1 MVWDDQS
8 TCRTEAEY
16 KEMVKQVSTFS
27 GMLNRVSN
35 REESWA
41 SRRPRKLL
49 EETEWKVM
57 DICQTEV
64 QAEGVRALCDEADSR
79 WEGEGIV

>member
-1 MVWDDQS
+1 MISPLVGRKQ
-8 TCRTEAEY
+8 Y

-27 GMLNRVSN
+27 GMFNRVSN

-57 DICQTEV
+57 DVC
-64 QAEGVRALCDEADSR
+64 
-79 WEGEGIV
+79 

>member
-1 MVWDDQS
+1 MVWDDWS
-8 TCRTEAEY
+8 SCRTETEY

-41 SRRPRKLL
+41 LRRRRKLL

-57 DICQTEV
+57 DIC
-64 QAEGVRALCDEADSR
+64 
-79 WEGEGIV
+79 